1 VSDGIS
7 RGASGRAF
15 PEKGFSP
22 RPALTLS
29 HSLQPLRPF
38 VSEPSALLCT
48 RTPLPFA
55 TAVAMASLVRPERFQ
70 TEEALDMVRRLLGLS
85 APAFAG
91 RIWASTTPLGDLTAG
106 EFMLFISYLSYGLVL
121 PISPFFLLL
130 LEEFELQL

>member
-1 VSDGIS
+1 
-7 RGASGRAF
+7 
-15 PEKGFSP
+15 
-22 RPALTLS
+22 
-29 HSLQPLRPF
+29 
-38 VSEPSALLCT
+38 
-48 RTPLPFA
+48 
-55 TAVAMASLVRPERFQ
+55 MASLVRPERFQ